1 MPLAISIC
9 DNLVGISTV
18 GHLIP
23 LTLKYFWDLLNKII
37 AYDDFD
43 SIQTDFA
50 TLAPSSNVTRN
61 LISKPNKKPSM

>member
-1 MPLAISIC
+1 MPLAIRIC
-9 DNLVGISTV
+9 DNLVGINTV

-43 SIQTDFA
+43 VSQTDFA
-50 TLAPSSNVTRN
+50 ILAPSSNVTRN